1 MTETDEKYG
10 KYGKNL
16 EKLKEENR
24 VRGQTVKTGMLTTPI
39 MLDDHDPNEFY
50 NTVSNSDED
59 EDILDEFKPQTIK
72 IIQPESRSSFSNE
85 NFYSEIIP
93 TIINL
98 YKKISYLDI
107 ENAYTI
113 NYFFL
118 IIHQIILKCLGK
130 SGVGNI
136 IESKRIE
143 CINKVNERINI
154 LYNDVLLP
162 VIKKVGNKIIPYD
175 IFDFLNNMF
184 NIGIRTKLRWNIPGK
199 NVIYV
204 KPSDIGSFTYE
215 IFLKELIE
223 KSHEL
228 LEADRNK
235 HLETFKPLTTT
246 YEPEGEHVEVGGKTR
261 KLKRK
266 LSKRKSS
273 KRKSSKRKLSKRKPS
288 KRRKS
293 NKK

>member
-1 MTETDEKYG
+1 MTENNKKYG
-10 KYGKNL
+10 KFGLNL
-16 EKLKEENR
+16 EKIKEENR
-24 VRGQTVKTGMLTTPI
+24 FRGQTNKTGMLTTPI
-39 MLDDHDPNEFY
+39 MLGENVDYDDPTID
-50 NTVSNSDED
+50 NTSEETIYDDDNNASESIVDSLGHSPVSLPKYSSD
-59 EDILDEFKPQTIK
+59 IVN
-72 IIQPESRSSFSNE
+72 NE

-93 TIINL
+93 SIIHL

-118 IIHQIILKCLGK
+118 IVDQIILKCLGK

-154 LYNDVLLP
+154 LYNDVLLA
-162 VIKKVGNKIIPYD
+162 VIKKVGNKIVPYD

-184 NIGIRTKLRWNIPGK
+184 NIGIRTKLRWKIPGK

-204 KPSDIGSFTYE
+204 KPSDIGNFTYE
-215 IFLKELIE
+215 IFLQKLIE

-228 LEADRNK
+228 IEADRNK
-235 HLETFKPLTTT
+235 PQQTFKPLTTT
-246 YEPEGEHVEVGGKTR
+246 DEPEGEHVEVGGKTR

-266 LSKRKSS
+266 SSKRKSS
-273 KRKSSKRKLSKRKPS
+273 KRKSSK
-288 KRRKS
+288 
-293 NKK
+293 